1 MALTTLRVKNM
12 VCNRC
17 IRVVG
22 EELARLNVT
31 VRSISLGEVLVEAA
45 AASLPM
51 REIRDVLERNGFELI
66 EDKRLATIERIKR
79 AVVAHVRRDPESSG
93 GKVKLSAAL
102 ARAVGTEYAAL
113 SALFSSLEQVTI
125 EQYTILQRIEFVKEL
140 LKYGELTLGEIAFR
154 TGYSSVQH
162 LSRQFKQVT
171 GLTATAFKSMTS
183 PVRTPID
190 RIAGPR

>member
-1 MALTTLRVKNM
+1 MAVTTLRVKNM

-31 VRSISLGEVLVEAA
+31 VRSITLGEVLVEAA

-51 REIRDVLERNGFELI
+51 REIRAALERNGFELI

-79 AVVAHVRRDPESSG
+79 AIVAHVRRDPESSG

-102 ARAVGTEYAAL
+102 ARAVGTDYAAL

-183 PVRTPID
+183 PARTPID